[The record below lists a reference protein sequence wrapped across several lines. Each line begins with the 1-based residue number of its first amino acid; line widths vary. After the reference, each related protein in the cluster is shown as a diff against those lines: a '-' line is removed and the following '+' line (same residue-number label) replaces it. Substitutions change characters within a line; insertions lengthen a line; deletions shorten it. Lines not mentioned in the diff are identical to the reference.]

1 MHNNVLTSK
10 EVKEIIDNLY
20 DTIGVRMNINLSKYP
35 AVNKSSNVSKSSF
48 LDDCKIITDHLELPI
63 YIIPTFS
70 SSFETK
76 GVVRNTGNG
85 TSGIGAQIHIP
96 SNLPWYKTDAM
107 KEFPI
112 NVTIPP
118 EALSLSHFFLM
129 TQLSHEFS
137 HIYLHSRRDPQ
148 KESEWATDLCALM
161 MGFAPLWFRGRKRM
175 WTENNITYTETQ
187 GYLSKDEYDFAV
199 TYIDQLRKPFEQ
211 LRNKI
216 STSKQKIQSLCDDIS
231 KYLEDVVL
239 LYDFHFKHPQNSFK
253 HPDDAVVFSKL
264 AQSHYKTDIENLL
277 KDSKRDVN
285 AIIKPLSVKQ
295 EFYEKDK
302 KGLEDNDKVMR
313 AIEEKLRQRF
323 MELKHDYEIIIQNID
338 VKYHTKI
345 HSSRIKSLS
354 KGIHNAN
361 KIIKEYN
368 KKLNILDIGLKYY
381 KQYKMES
388 YARETDEKNLSLIS
402 HADYFAGSK
411 AFIKKEQEKLDEIDD
426 IRKKAHKFYS
436 IADDILESE
445 IAELNSVVSTLDY
458 CLKELKSHIK
468 VVMRNLKLMGKVR
481 WMLNNVFIFH
491 KPQKS

>member
-175 WTENNITYTETQ
+175 WTENNITYTETL
-187 GYLSKDEYDFAV
+187 GYLSKEASAKFLQ
-199 TYIDQLRKPFEQ
+199 TPR
-211 LRNKI
+211 R
-216 STSKQKIQSLCDDIS
+216 CCC
-231 KYLEDVVL
+231 L
-239 LYDFHFKHPQNSFK
+239 L
-253 HPDDAVVFSKL
+253 
-264 AQSHYKTDIENLL
+264 
-277 KDSKRDVN
+277 
-285 AIIKPLSVKQ
+285 
-295 EFYEKDK
+295 
-302 KGLEDNDKVMR
+302 
-313 AIEEKLRQRF
+313 
-323 MELKHDYEIIIQNID
+323 
-338 VKYHTKI
+338 
-345 HSSRIKSLS
+345 
-354 KGIHNAN
+354 
-361 KIIKEYN
+361 
-368 KKLNILDIGLKYY
+368 
-381 KQYKMES
+381 
-388 YARETDEKNLSLIS
+388 
-402 HADYFAGSK
+402 
-411 AFIKKEQEKLDEIDD
+411 
-426 IRKKAHKFYS
+426 
-436 IADDILESE
+436 
-445 IAELNSVVSTLDY
+445 
-458 CLKELKSHIK
+458 
-468 VVMRNLKLMGKVR
+468 
-481 WMLNNVFIFH
+481 
-491 KPQKS
+491 

>member
-1 MHNNVLTSK
+1 M
-10 EVKEIIDNLY
+10 
-20 DTIGVRMNINLSKYP
+20 
-35 AVNKSSNVSKSSF
+35 
-48 LDDCKIITDHLELPI
+48 
-63 YIIPTFS
+63 
-70 SSFETK
+70 
-76 GVVRNTGNG
+76 
-85 TSGIGAQIHIP
+85 
-96 SNLPWYKTDAM
+96 
-107 KEFPI
+107 
-112 NVTIPP
+112 
-118 EALSLSHFFLM
+118 
-129 TQLSHEFS
+129 
-137 HIYLHSRRDPQ
+137 
-148 KESEWATDLCALM
+148 
-161 MGFAPLWFRGRKRM
+161 
-175 WTENNITYTETQ
+175 
-187 GYLSKDEYDFAV
+187 
-199 TYIDQLRKPFEQ
+199 
-211 LRNKI
+211 
-216 STSKQKIQSLCDDIS
+216 
-231 KYLEDVVL
+231 
-239 LYDFHFKHPQNSFK
+239 
-253 HPDDAVVFSKL
+253 
-264 AQSHYKTDIENLL
+264 

-368 KKLNILDIGLKYY
+368 KKLNILDNGLKYY

-468 VVMRNLKLMGKVR
+468 VVMRNLKFMDKAR